1 MSTKVE
7 HALELQHVKRRS
19 SRLFI
24 RYISS
29 KEAGLAC
36 RYKNPITNQIANLNT
51 SFVTSLNTS

>member
-1 MSTKVE
+1 MLMN
-7 HALELQHVKRRS
+7 LEQVKRRS

-36 RYKNPITNQIANLNT
+36 RYKIRSQI
-51 SFVTSLNTS
+51 

>member
-29 KEAGLAC
+29 KEADPAC
-36 RYKNPITNQIANLNT
+36 RYKIRSQIR
-51 SFVTSLNTS
+51 SQI